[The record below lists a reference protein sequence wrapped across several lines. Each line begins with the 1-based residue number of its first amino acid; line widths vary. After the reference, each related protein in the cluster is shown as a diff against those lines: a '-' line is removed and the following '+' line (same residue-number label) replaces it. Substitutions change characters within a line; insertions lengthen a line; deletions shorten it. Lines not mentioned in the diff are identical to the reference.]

1 MKAAPLTKAYLAA
14 VLYALIIGFSFI
26 FVKTALVSTGPF
38 DLLAHRFT
46 ISLAALLVFL
56 ALGRTRLNIRK
67 RDYLAILPMAVL
79 YPVLFFAFQ
88 TFGLVQASASEAGI
102 IQAAAPVFTMM
113 LASIV
118 LKERTGLRQNLFI
131 ALSVAGGVYIFAMKG
146 LDFRTMNGAG
156 LFLILL
162 SALSSAGYSV
172 LARKL
177 SRNYTPL
184 DLTFVSLLFGFIA
197 FNGFAVIR
205 RTVQGTL
212 PLYFEP
218 FGDLSFTISVLFLG
232 VLSSLASSFLSNY
245 ALSKMEAFKISI
257 FSQLATIVTMAAGVI
272 ILHEKLAYFHLIGAT
287 LMIAGV
293 VGVCLPASPRKI
305 SRQPERR
312 LDA

>member
-1 MKAAPLTKAYLAA
+1 MKTAPLAKAYLSA
-14 VLYALIIGFSFI
+14 VLYALIIGLSFI

-46 ISLAALLVFL
+46 VSLAALLVFL
-56 ALGRTRLNIRK
+56 AISGKRLNIRK

-88 TFGLVQASASEAGI
+88 TFGLVQTSAAEAGI

-113 LASIV
+113 LASV
-118 LKERTGLRQNLFI
+118 MLKERTTTRQKLFI

-146 LDFRTMNGAG
+146 LDFRTLNGAG

-177 SRNYTPL
+177 SRSYSPL

-205 RTVQGTL
+205 STAQGTL
-212 PLYFEP
+212 PHYFEP
-218 FGDLSFTISVLFLG
+218 FGDLTFTVSVVFLG

-245 ALSKMEAFKISI
+245 SLSKMEAFKISI
-257 FSQLATIVTMAAGVI
+257 FSQLATIVTMAAGVL
-272 ILHEKLAYFHLIGAT
+272 ILHEKLAYFHLIGAA

-293 VGVCLPASPRKI
+293 VGVCLPASPRKM
-305 SRQPERR
+305 SGQPAKKSE
-312 LDA
+312 A